1 MITSSDFM
9 HPEDA
14 AALEQLENIPGF
26 PAFVK
31 KILQLGLEQ
40 MQYGINMASSIRLSP
55 TQLPELY
62 NRLPPICEKLG
73 IEVPEFYLQMNPT
86 PNAWTFGDTRKYIT
100 ITSGLVDLLTERE
113 LDAVLAHECGH
124 IICRHVLY
132 HSIAN
137 YILRGIDSLGVLGLC
152 TVPMQYAILYWY
164 RKSELSCDRVGA
176 FITDPETAAYTEARL
191 AGGPSSV
198 TKDINL
204 EEWAKQADAY
214 EEIRTDGVW
223 NKALQVYA
231 IAAQTHPFSA
241 VRVREVLKWS
251 KTEQY
256 KRIVEYLNSSKDSVR
271 CPRCGNVI
279 QNTWCYCKFCGEK
292 IV

>member
-86 PNAWTFGDTRKYIT
+86 PNAWTFGDTRK
-100 ITSGLVDLLTERE
+100 
-113 LDAVLAHECGH
+113 
-124 IICRHVLY
+124 
-132 HSIAN
+132 
-137 YILRGIDSLGVLGLC
+137 
-152 TVPMQYAILYWY
+152 
-164 RKSELSCDRVGA
+164 
-176 FITDPETAAYTEARL
+176 
-191 AGGPSSV
+191 
-198 TKDINL
+198 
-204 EEWAKQADAY
+204 
-214 EEIRTDGVW
+214 
-223 NKALQVYA
+223 
-231 IAAQTHPFSA
+231 
-241 VRVREVLKWS
+241 
-251 KTEQY
+251 
-256 KRIVEYLNSSKDSVR
+256 
-271 CPRCGNVI
+271 
-279 QNTWCYCKFCGEK
+279 
-292 IV
+292 

>member
-26 PAFVK
+26 PDFVK

-55 TQLPELY
+55 TQLPDLY

>member
-26 PAFVK
+26 PDFVK

-176 FITDPETAAYTEARL
+176 FITDPETASYTEARL
-191 AGGPSSV
+191 AGGPLSV